1 MVDNER
7 VRLDVAQS
15 AASAY
20 LDVLRAK
27 TFERI
32 ERVNLEVSR
41 ENLELARVREAIGQA
56 GPEEVYRW
64 ESAIQKD
71 REVVMIAKTTQ
82 NCLPR
87 LIDTVNALHS
97 YDCPCIVSFDIDGG
111 QPAFL
116 DWIGNEVR
124 ET

>member
-1 MVDNER
+1 MAKQFVYMTAGSTEEAQR
-7 VRLDVAQS
+7 IGETLVEKRLAACVNIIDGMQS
-15 AASAY
+15 
-20 LDVLRAK
+20 
-27 TFERI
+27 I
-32 ERVNLEVSR
+32 
-41 ENLELARVREAIGQA
+41 
-56 GPEEVYRW
+56 YRW
-64 ESAIQKD
+64 EGAIQKD

-82 NCLPR
+82 SCLPR
-87 LIDTVNALHS
+87 LIDTVNTLHS